1 MELVI
6 GGYAQ
11 GKLAYVLEKYQLSQ
25 VYDETNYEAVL
36 ERKEGRIVLNHF
48 HLVIKSLIEKEMSL
62 SDIQKFVSDMVS
74 NNPDMIIISDE
85 IGNGIVPMDKME
97 RYYREE
103 TGRLLIELAK
113 NAKRVVRVT
122 CGLAQV
128 LK

>member
-11 GKLAYVLEKYQLSQ
+11 GKLAYVLEEYQLSQ

-74 NNPDMIIISDE
+74 KNPDMIIISDE

-113 NAKRVVRVT
+113 NAKKVVRVT
-122 CGLAQV
+122 CKLAQV